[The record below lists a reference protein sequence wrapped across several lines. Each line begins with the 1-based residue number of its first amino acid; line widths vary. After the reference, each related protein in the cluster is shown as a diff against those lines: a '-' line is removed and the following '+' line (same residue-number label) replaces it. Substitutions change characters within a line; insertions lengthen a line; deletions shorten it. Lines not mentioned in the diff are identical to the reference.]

1 MVDVILHFD
10 RNLLLIPFL
19 VVNLLILL
27 LLGAVRA
34 AASRVL
40 LLVLA

>member
-1 MVDVILHFD
+1 MVESPPLD

-27 LLGAVRA
+27 LGAVRA
-34 AASRVL
+34 AASWVL